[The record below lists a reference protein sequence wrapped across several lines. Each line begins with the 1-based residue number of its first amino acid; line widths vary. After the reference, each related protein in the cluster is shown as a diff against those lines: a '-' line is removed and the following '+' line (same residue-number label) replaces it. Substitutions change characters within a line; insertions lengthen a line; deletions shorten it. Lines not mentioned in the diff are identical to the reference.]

1 MVKKFLIYLSIG
13 ILIAILGEFVTMVLG
28 WVGLTRYIDTYH
40 PFPIVVLIVCT
51 GFILHKLDKIIN
63 KS

>member
-28 WVGLTRYIDTYH
+28 WLGLTRYIDTYH
-40 PFPIVVLIVCT
+40 PFPIVVMVVCT
-51 GFILHKLDKIIN
+51 CFILHRIDNIN
-63 KS
+63 KT